1 MTERTDTP
9 HKIAEALRA
18 LIGKTNKKYFT
29 SAVILAAGSSTRM
42 GEGKSKQFSELG
54 GIPVVART
62 VSVFDKSE
70 FINEIIVVAKE
81 SELDKYEGFAEKYG
95 LTTPFRVIAGGE
107 TRQDSARIGVDA
119 VNDKSKFIAIH
130 DAARCLITEEMI
142 ARVCHS
148 AYLHDAAI
156 LAVKAVDTVKL
167 GDKNAFIEETPD
179 RKMTWQAQTPQV
191 FKVNAFRAATYIA
204 RDEGFEG
211 TDDASLLEHI
221 RIPVKLVEGSR
232 ENIKVTEPMDIYF
245 AEAILRARADAEE
258 RRRVTEDTA
267 EAGKKAG
274 KDK

>member
-18 LIGKTNKKYFT
+18 LIGKTDKKYYT

-107 TRQDSARIGVDA
+107 TRQASARIGVDA

>member
-18 LIGKTNKKYFT
+18 LIGKTDKKYFT

-107 TRQDSARIGVDA
+107 TRQASARIGVDA